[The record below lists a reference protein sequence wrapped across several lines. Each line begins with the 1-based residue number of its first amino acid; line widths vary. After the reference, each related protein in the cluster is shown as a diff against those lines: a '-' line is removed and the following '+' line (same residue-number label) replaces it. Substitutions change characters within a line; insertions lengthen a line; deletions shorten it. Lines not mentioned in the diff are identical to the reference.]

1 MSKEETKVNTN
12 DQEEGSEYNTLIEH
26 YKKLIEYKNNLV
38 KTDAL
43 LAIEKDAAVQE
54 EIKKVKNSL
63 LQAISYEDDVI
74 KFTQTFRA
82 RQSTLWPLFEGKSF
96 EEIAICISSV
106 KKSLWYRECLP

>member
-1 MSKEETKVNTN
+1 MSKEETKVDTN

-74 KFTQTFRA
+74 KFTQNSDNYFFSPNILDSKVIDR
-82 RQSTLWPLFEGKSF
+82 L
-96 EEIAICISSV
+96 C
-106 KKSLWYRECLP
+106 